1 MEFEFLKK
9 STLDKLSSIDKSKK
23 GSVDEFLIPLIQKIN
38 ASKDFFTTSSCS
50 GRINIFTMID
60 KEKKNTANWI
70 FVSHDVVSFE
80 EIWNSL
86 NNLPS
91 TLVMFKQ
98 EPFILHV
105 CCRDLDCAQKILDL
119 CGEIGIKHS
128 SILTIKNKI
137 VVKINGSEKIDA
149 PIGINGKLIVDEEY
163 IQSVLDMANSNLIK
177 THEKIKKLEE
187 SFNKL
192 ECLQ

>member
-50 GRINIFTMID
+50 GRINIFTMMD

-105 CCRDLDCAQKILDL
+105 CCRDLDCAQKLLDL

-149 PIGINGKLIVDEEY
+149 PIGINSKLIVDKEY
-163 IQSVLDMANSNLIK
+163 IQSVLEMANYNLIK